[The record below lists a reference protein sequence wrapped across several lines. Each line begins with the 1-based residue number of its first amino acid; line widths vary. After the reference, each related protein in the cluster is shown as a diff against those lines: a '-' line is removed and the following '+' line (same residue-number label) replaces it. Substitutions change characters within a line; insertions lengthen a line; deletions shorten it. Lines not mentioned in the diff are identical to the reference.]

1 MIQKNLLVICGK
13 LSKIKVN
20 NSLKYI
26 KQNGL
31 DVDII
36 HNNNKNIYKGLDES
50 IYEKSKIQINT
61 QTDYKLCFFLSES
74 NTETNFPNNFENV
87 GYKNIKFISENF
99 WYCNSLDFDI
109 VGKFWKSN
117 FINTKKDLYINTK
130 MSNKTILE
138 IFNNWLYK
146 IRIYPNKSLSGGKLF
161 DSYKTNKKRVAFCL
175 SGETRS
181 LEVTKM
187 FYEDILK
194 DTDIKI
200 DFFISTWKTNYKKE
214 LKSISNLKGIEILDF
229 KEYINQVRVEPNKF
243 SNNHKYSYLM
253 KRCNLLKQKYEI
265 ENDFVYDVVFISRP
279 DTIFEE
285 PIRNILNYQSTSST
299 TNFYTFNA
307 RFSDHKFYNTSHK
320 FLDDNFLI
328 TNSMTSDVYSNIHFF
343 YYNKFID
350 KINWSLEINAFV
362 TDYYNILLSPTN
374 VPHEIIRNTNL
385 YQWIDK
391 LKSFDWKH
399 TLKIVKGINNIRYS
413 ESFDGK
419 MVIDCKG
426 KDYLFD
432 KLGYLT
438 FLEHYIKQMGHRFSH
453 TDTIFL
459 VDNHNLDKF
468 NSIGLE
474 STLSPMKSFK
484 VCKEYTIDKDEKT
497 IIVEPKNFINL
508 QHNNFWDSLYKK
520 KINFLNYNEEAINYK
535 EVYEVMNFKKIKTIF
550 NNI

>member
-1 MIQKNLLVICGK
+1 MIQKNLLVVCGK
-13 LSKIKVN
+13 LSKLKVN

-36 HNNNKNIYKGLDES
+36 YNNNKNIYKGLDES

-61 QTDYKLCFFLSES
+61 QTNYKLCFFLSES
-74 NTETNFPNNFENV
+74 NTEINFPNNFENV

-117 FINTKKDLYINTK
+117 FINTKKDLYINTD

-146 IRIYPNKSLSGGKLF
+146 IRIYPNKTLSGGKLF

-181 LEVTKM
+181 LEITKM
-187 FYEDILK
+187 FYKDILK
-194 DTDIKI
+194 NTDIEI
-200 DFFISTWKTNYKKE
+200 DFFISTWKTNYENE

-229 KEYINQVRVEPNKF
+229 KEHINQVRVEPNKF
-243 SNNHKYSYLM
+243 SNNHRYSYLM

-285 PIRNILNYQSTSST
+285 PIDNILNYQSASST

-307 RFSDHKFYNTSHK
+307 VASDHQHYNTTHK

-328 TNSMTSDVYSNIHFF
+328 TNSITSDVYSNIHFF

-350 KINWSLEINAFV
+350 KINWSLEINAFI

-374 VPHEIIRNTNL
+374 VSHEIIRNTNL
-385 YQWIDK
+385 YQWVDK
-391 LKSFDWKH
+391 LKSFNWEHKVKI
-399 TLKIVKGINNIRYS
+399 LKDMNNLRYS
-413 ESFDGK
+413 ESFDGE
-419 MVIDCKG
+419 MIIDCKG

-432 KLGYLT
+432 KLGHLT
-438 FLEHYIKQMGHRFSH
+438 FLEHYIKQMGHRFLN

-459 VDNHNLDKF
+459 VDNHNLDKL
-468 NSIGLE
+468 NNIDLE
-474 STLSPMKSFK
+474 SMLSPMKSFK
-484 VCKEYTIDKDEKT
+484 VCKEYVVNKDKKT
-497 IIVEPKNFINL
+497 ILVEPKNFINL
-508 QHNNFWDSLYKK
+508 QHNNFWNSLNKK
-520 KINFLNYNEEAINYK
+520 KINFFNYNEEATNYK
-535 EVYEVMNFKKIKTIF
+535 KVYEIVSFEKIKTIF